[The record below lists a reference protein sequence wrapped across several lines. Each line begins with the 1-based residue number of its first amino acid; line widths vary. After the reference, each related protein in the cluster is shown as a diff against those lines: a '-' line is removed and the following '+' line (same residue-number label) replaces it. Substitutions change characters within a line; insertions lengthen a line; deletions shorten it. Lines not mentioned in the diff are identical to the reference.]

1 LSAETYNTLQ
11 EAITAHVADELQTD
25 VVLVK
30 DWVLVASTSDLDS
43 IDGYEEIVVHRSPN
57 TPLYSVTG
65 LLHWGAT
72 TMAPTDYLED

>member
-1 LSAETYNTLQ
+1 MSSQTYVRLQ
-11 EAITAHVADELQTD
+11 EAITAHVADELEID

-30 DWVLVASTSDLDS
+30 DWVLVASTSDLES
-43 IDGYEEIVVHRSPN
+43 VEGYEEIVMHRSPN

-72 TMAPTDYLED
+72 TMIADELD

>member
-1 LSAETYNTLQ
+1 MSAETYNNLQ
-11 EAITAHVADELQTD
+11 EAITAHVADELD
-25 VVLVK
+25 IGVVMVK
-30 DWVLVASTSDLDS
+30 DWVLVASTSDLES

-72 TMAPTDYLED
+72 TMAPADYLDD

>member
-1 LSAETYNTLQ
+1 VSAKTYNALQ
-11 EAITAHVADELQTD
+11 EAITAHVADELETD

-30 DWVLVASTSDLDS
+30 DWVLVASTSDLES
-43 IDGYEEIVVHRSPN
+43 IEGCEEIVVHRSPN

-72 TMAPTDYLED
+72 TMIPDELD

>member
-1 LSAETYNTLQ
+1 MSAQTYTRLQ
-11 EAITAHVADELQTD
+11 EAITAHVADELEAG

-30 DWVLVASTSDLDS
+30 DWVLVASTSDLKS
-43 IDGYEEIVVHRSPN
+43 IEGYEEIVMHRSPN

-72 TMAPTDYLED
+72 TMIADELD